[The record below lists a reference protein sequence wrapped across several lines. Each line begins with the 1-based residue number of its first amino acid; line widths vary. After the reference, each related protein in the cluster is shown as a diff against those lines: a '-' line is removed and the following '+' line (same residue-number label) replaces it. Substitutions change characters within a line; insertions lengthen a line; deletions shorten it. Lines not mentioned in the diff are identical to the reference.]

1 MATNLI
7 FEGNVQVYLQGK
19 NALLPYGTLN
29 HEIITYFIGSRR
41 SSLTLKDF
49 RQRPIRAA
57 HHILSGKNG
66 FEFADVFNEP
76 ALVKVYSHTEKN
88 QLEIEMYDNT
98 SIYDNGILWLGV
110 IDNNEMSVQD
120 IEWEVLRPIS
130 KKRTAF
136 AALVKKEKKVMGSL
150 QPQL

>member
-1 MATNLI
+1 MASSLI

-19 NALLPYGTLN
+19 NALLPSGTLT
-29 HEIITYFIGSRR
+29 HDIISYFIGSRR

-76 ALVKVYSHTEKN
+76 ALVKVYSNIDKS
-88 QLEIEMYDNT
+88 QLEIEMHENT
-98 SIYDNGILWLGV
+98 SSDDDGILWLGV
-110 IDNNEMSVQD
+110 IDDNEMSVQD

-136 AALVKKEKKVMGSL
+136 AALVKK
-150 QPQL
+150 